1 MSTIIIIILF
11 IGFYIWYHFANAP
24 IKYLVRIE
32 DPISGTM
39 QFVTHIDGVSKTY
52 IYSPDATK
60 AFEFL
65 DMNEAI
71 RAADFCYDGT
81 ATVYVISY
89 KLTQPL
95 KAVYVKKIDIDMI
108 LGRD

>member
-1 MSTIIIIILF
+1 
-11 IGFYIWYHFANAP
+11 
-24 IKYLVRIE
+24 
-32 DPISGTM
+32 
-39 QFVTHIDGVSKTY
+39 
-52 IYSPDATK
+52 
-60 AFEFL
+60 
-65 DMNEAI
+65 MNEAI